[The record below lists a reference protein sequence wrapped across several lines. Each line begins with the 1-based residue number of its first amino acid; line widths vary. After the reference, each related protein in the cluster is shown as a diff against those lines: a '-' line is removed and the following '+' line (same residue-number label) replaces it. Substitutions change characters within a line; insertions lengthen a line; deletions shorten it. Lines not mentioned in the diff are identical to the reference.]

1 MSVSLTCSQCGS
13 ENEPDARFCRSCAA
27 GLSPS
32 PPLDP
37 EVRKVVTVLFSD
49 VTDSTRLGQ
58 ELDPEAVRRLV
69 SRYFDEMKV
78 VLEGHG
84 GAVEKFIGDAVMAV
98 FGVPQ
103 VHEDDALRAVRAALD
118 MRDEL
123 RRLNEEFRESW
134 GVTLAARTG
143 LYTGEVIAGDPG
155 RGQSFVVGDTVNT
168 ASRLETA
175 AQPGEILIGE
185 ATYRLVGE
193 AVSAE
198 DVGPLMLKGKQEPVR
213 AFRVLEIDPS
223 APGWTR
229 RLDSPLVG
237 REQQL
242 ALLEQTLQQR
252 TGEGE
257 AGLVTLMGVAGVG
270 KSRLSGEFLSRI
282 GGRATVLRGR
292 CLPYGDGITFWP
304 IAAVLREATGIDDRD
319 PPEQAESRLSE
330 LLDGD
335 DDAAL
340 VAERLATLLGGGVAT
355 PGIQETFWAVRK
367 LFERLGTERPLVVV
381 FDDIH
386 WGEPTFLD
394 LLEYLA
400 DRIRTA
406 PVVLMCLARPELLET
421 RPGWMSTKH
430 NATLISLDP
439 LTEDEIDGLIGNLT
453 GGAELE
459 QEARA
464 RITEVAEGNPL
475 FVEETLRMLVD
486 DGILRRQDGT
496 WTLAGDLSGLA
507 IPPTIHALLT
517 ARLDRLDREERAVME
532 RAAIVGRVFSLEAVA
547 WLSPAEI
554 RPTVILRLQS
564 LSRKELVRPD
574 YTEIGESFRFAH
586 ILIRDAAYSAIPKA
600 DRAELHER
608 FADFIELEAR
618 ELSGEYEEIVGYHL
632 DQAQRLLLEL
642 GPASGRTAQLGA
654 RAAAVLASAGR
665 RAFGRGD
672 MSAAVK
678 LLSRAAALLPEE
690 DAERAE
696 LLPQLAFALF
706 ETGDFARLQDVVAET
721 RKTAAASGNS
731 SLEAYAVILG
741 LWIEISW
748 APEGWADA
756 AQREAATAIF
766 AFEAARDDRGLAKAW
781 ALLGLVYLV
790 RAQFAGAEQAWEKA
804 AEHAQKAGDRRDELE
819 SLSWVPLVVWAGPT
833 HTDRG
838 LERCGEIAQRA
849 RGDKKVTASALI
861 AQAAFEA
868 GQGRFDEARALIRRA
883 KGLLEEVALTVW
895 LAGPLAQFAGWVE
908 LLAGDPAAAEREL
921 RWGYDKLKEIGE
933 LSWLSTTAALLAEAV
948 YLVGRPDEAEELT
961 RASEESAG
969 AEDRYS
975 HALLRSVRA
984 KVLAARGETKAAE
997 PLARESVAL
1006 ADETDFL
1013 DLRWQAR
1020 IGNASV
1026 LRSAGHGD
1034 EARAV
1039 LGEAAE
1045 IAERKGNLVAARRA
1059 RELLAR
1065 ADDMQRASGAG
1076 DGPAGP

>member
-13 ENEPDARFCRSCAA
+13 ENEPDARFCRWCAA

-49 VTDSTRLGQ
+49 VADSTRLGH

-78 VLEGHG
+78 VLERHG
-84 GAVEKFIGDAVMAV
+84 GVVEKFIGDAVMAV

-103 VHEDDALRAVRAALD
+103 VHEDDALRAVRAAQE

-123 RRLNEEFRESW
+123 QRLNEEFQASW
-134 GVTLAARTG
+134 GVTLVARTG
-143 LYTGEVIAGDPG
+143 LNTGEVIAGDPG
-155 RGQSFVVGDTVNT
+155 RGQSFVSGDTVNT
-168 ASRLETA
+168 ASRLESA

-185 ATYRLVGE
+185 STYRLVGE

-198 DVGPLMLKGKQEPVR
+198 DIGPLTLKGKPEPVR
-213 AFRVLEIDPS
+213 AFRVIEIDPA

-237 REQQL
+237 REHEL
-242 ALLEQTLQQR
+242 EHLEQTL
-252 TGEGE
+252 GERAGGGE
-257 AGLVTLMGVAGVG
+257 AALVTLLGAAGVG
-270 KSRLSGEFLSRI
+270 KSRLSREFLERA
-282 GGRATVLRGR
+282 GGRANIVRGR
-292 CLPYGDGITFWP
+292 CLPYGEGITFWP
-304 IAAVLREATGIDDRD
+304 IAAVVREATGIDDRD
-319 PPEQAESRLSE
+319 PPEQAQSRIAE
-330 LLDGD
+330 LLGGD
-335 DDAAL
+335 EDAAL
-340 VAERLATLLGGGVAT
+340 VAERLATLVGGGVAN

-367 LFERLGTERPLVVV
+367 LFEHLGRERPLVVV

-386 WGEPTFLD
+386 WGEATFLD

-406 PVVLMCLARPELLET
+406 PVLILCLARPELLET
-421 RPGWMSTKH
+421 RPGWMSAQP
-430 NATLISLDP
+430 NATLIALDP
-439 LTEDEIDGLIGNLT
+439 LTLDEIDGLIRNLT
-453 GGAELE
+453 GGAELAD
-459 QEARA
+459 EARV
-464 RITEVAEGNPL
+464 RIAELGEGNPL

-486 DGILRRQDGT
+486 DGILRRRDGE
-496 WTLAGDLSGLA
+496 WAVVGDLSGIA
-507 IPPTIHALLT
+507 IPATIHALLT
-517 ARLDRLDREERAVME
+517 ARLDRLDREERAVIE
-532 RAAIVGRVFSLEAVA
+532 RAAIVGRVFSWEAVA
-547 WLSPAEI
+547 WLSPADV
-554 RPTVILRLQS
+554 RPQVILRLQS

-586 ILIRDAAYSAIPKA
+586 ILIRDAAYGAIPKA

-608 FADFIELEAR
+608 FADFIELEAK

-632 DQAQRLLLEL
+632 DQARRLLLEL
-642 GPASGRTAQLGA
+642 GPASERTAQLGA
-654 RAAAVLASAGR
+654 RAAAVLGSAGR

-678 LLSRAAALLPEE
+678 LLYRAAALLPEQNP
-690 DAERAE
+690 ERAE
-696 LLPQLAFALF
+696 LLPQVAFALL

-721 RKTAAASGNS
+721 RKTAAASGDP

-741 LWIEISW
+741 LWIDATW

-756 AQREAATAIF
+756 AQQEAATAIF
-766 AFEAARDDRGLAKAW
+766 AFEGARDDRGLAKAW

-804 AEHAQKAGDRRDELE
+804 AEHAQRAGDRRDELE

-833 HTDRG
+833 QTERG
-838 LERCGEIAQRA
+838 LKRCAGIAERA
-849 RGDKKVTASALI
+849 RGDKKVTASALL
-861 AQAAFEA
+861 AEAAFGA
-868 GQGRFDEARALIRRA
+868 CQGRFDEARTLVGRA
-883 KGLLEEVALTVW
+883 RALLEEVALTVW
-895 LAGPLAQFAGWVE
+895 LAGPLAQFAGWIE
-908 LLAGDPAAAEREL
+908 LMAGDPTAAEREL

-948 YLVGRPDEAEELT
+948 YLVGRADEAEELT
-961 RASEESAG
+961 RASEDSAS

-975 HALLRSVRA
+975 HALLRVVRA
-984 KVLAARGETKAAE
+984 RVLAGRGDTPAAE
-997 PLARESVAL
+997 RLARESVAL

-1013 DLRWQAR
+1013 DLRWHTR
-1020 IGNASV
+1020 IGLADV
-1026 LRSAGHGD
+1026 LQSSG
-1034 EARAV
+1034 EQT
-1039 LGEAAE
+1039 EAARGVLAEAVE
-1045 IAERKGNLVAARRA
+1045 IAERKGNLVAARRT
-1059 RELLAR
+1059 RDLLEH
-1065 ADDMQRASGAG
+1065 
-1076 DGPAGP
+1076 AGPSAP